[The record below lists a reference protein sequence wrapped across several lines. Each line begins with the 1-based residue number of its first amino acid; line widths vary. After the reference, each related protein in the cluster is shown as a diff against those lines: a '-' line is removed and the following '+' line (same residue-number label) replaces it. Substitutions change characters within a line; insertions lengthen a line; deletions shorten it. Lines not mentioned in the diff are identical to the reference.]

1 MYLPGIQSSFCGIL
15 AGAGGDIVK
24 EKDKQP
30 IIVPYAYN
38 VDGTILGNPAANLS
52 GLPVY
57 VGELTENE
65 GEEDLLE

>member
-1 MYLPGIQSSFCGIL
+1 M
-15 AGAGGDIVK
+15 K

-57 VGELTENE
+57 VGELTEDE